1 MQAPGMGQTS
11 FIDLRGR
18 MEIYDDDQEKG
29 ARGYKCVST
38 RLDGSLKEGLY
49 GWGGRRMWRAVKR
62 IPSAGRHDENT
73 PSERRQPNLRGR
85 KAQPLTCE

>member
-1 MQAPGMGQTS
+1 MQAPGKGQAP

-18 MEIYDDDQEKG
+18 MEIDEDDQEKG
-29 ARGYKCVST
+29 ARGCKCVST

-73 PSERRQPNLRGR
+73 PSQRRQPNLGGR
-85 KAQPLTCE
+85 KAQPLGCE